1 MLNIDEIEGG
11 LDDDFR
17 DLLESFDDDRLKR
30 LLANSVALTQL
41 RPASITSRRARAM
54 TRAVLEARAH
64 PPETIPDEV
73 KRVKR
78 RKPARP
84 APAPLTRPAPPP
96 QVDEIRDEE
105 RRSDATSGVPVETPL
120 AVDSAPL
127 PHPPPAE
134 PGAAAKFLFVL
145 LAILA
150 LAGILALL
158 L

>member
-17 DLLESFDDDRLKR
+17 DLLESFDDERLKR
-30 LLANSVALTQL
+30 LLANPVALTQL

-64 PPETIPDEV
+64 PHPPETIPDEV

-78 RKPARP
+78 KLARP
-84 APAPLTRPAPPP
+84 APP

-105 RRSDATSGVPVETPL
+105 RRSETTRAVPAETPP
-120 AVDSAPL
+120 AFDSAPL
-127 PHPPPAE
+127 PPLLPAR
-134 PGAAAKFLFVL
+134 PRAAAKLLFVL

-150 LAGILALL
+150 LAGVLALIL
-158 L
+158 